1 MKKFFDTPGKAA
13 VSVVVIVAVLA
24 LAGAAWTAVSKNSF
38 SKEQK
43 KPSSVASDMGAS
55 DSGTDK
61 ITLEQAKEI
70 ALSDAKVTMSDVT
83 FTKEKLEV
91 DDGVS
96 VYDIEFLAGN
106 TEYEYDIREDT
117 GAIYSKDKETLEDSK
132 GQVSQTGQV
141 LQDEQA
147 SQTGQA
153 PQDGQAAGASDI
165 GEEQAKSIAAE
176 HAGFSAKDVRFTKA
190 KLDREDG
197 AMVYDVEFHK
207 NGMEYDYEI
216 NAATGDVIK
225 YDSEKDD
232 DK

>member
-1 MKKFFDTPGKAA
+1 MKKFFDTPGKATA
-13 VSVVVIVAVLA
+13 SVVIIVAVLA
-24 LAGAAWTAVSKNSF
+24 LAGAAWTTVSKNSF
-38 SKEQK
+38 SGEQK
-43 KPSSVASDMGAS
+43 KPSSVVSDTGEN
-55 DSGTDK
+55 DSETAK

-70 ALSDAKVTMSDVT
+70 ALSDAKVTASDVI

-117 GAIYSKDKETLEDSK
+117 GAIYSKDKETREDNK
-132 GQVSQTGQV
+132 DQV
-141 LQDEQA
+141 

-153 PQDGQAAGASDI
+153 PQEGQAADESDI

-176 HAGFSAKDVRFTKA
+176 HAGFSVKDVRFTKA
-190 KLDREDG
+190 KLDRENG
-197 AMVYDVEFHK
+197 VRVYDIEFHK
-207 NGMEYDYEI
+207 DGMEYDYEI
-216 NAATGDVIK
+216 NAATGDIVK

-232 DK
+232 DMDNAG